1 MGDEKSPDAPLDWPE
16 DDSVPPTDAFPSG
29 VGMPPPGGGVVVPG
43 GYEHNAG
50 EDGADTFTENRTDED
65 EDNER

>member
-1 MGDEKSPDAPLDWPE
+1 MSDETSPEAPLQWPE
-16 DDSVPPTDAFPSG
+16 DDSAPPPETSQSG
-29 VGMPPPGGGVVVPG
+29 TGMPPPGGGALAPG
-43 GYEHNAG
+43 GWEHSTS